1 MVQNQNEEMDEEIR
15 PAEEQEIVVS
25 SSESD
30 DSPILAREPK
40 KRRRS
45 SYLDF
50 IRVARTF
57 PNVDTRVL
65 CQLAELV
72 DVRPSAVLDLVP
84 EASATQIGAFMRI
97 AEDSINKERWRPT

>member
-1 MVQNQNEEMDEEIR
+1 MEEEVCPADEPDIT
-15 PAEEQEIVVS
+15 VS

-40 KRRRS
+40 KRRRT

-50 IRVARTF
+50 ARVATTF

-72 DVRPSAVLDLVP
+72 DIRPSKVLDLVP

-97 AEDSINKERWRPT
+97 AQESINKEIGGGRHKDPK

>member
-1 MVQNQNEEMDEEIR
+1 M
-15 PAEEQEIVVS
+15 
-25 SSESD
+25 
-30 DSPILAREPK
+30 ARDPK

-50 IRVARTF
+50 TRVAKPF

-72 DVRPSAVLDLVP
+72 DVHPSKVLDLVP

-97 AEDSINKERWRPT
+97 AEESINKEMRGGRHKDPKSPRREAPLVAD